1 MADNTISPV
10 VPNVSGGRNVSTGQ
24 KAVTQTAAQS
34 GIDFKSYLG
43 GRTAVQDNSTTFLKR
58 RNSYTLNKNNTKEIS
73 IKTASKN
80 SPTESEV
87 KKITD
92 DISSQIVEKVTDDL
106 DISEDE
112 LNNAMQLLGLT
123 AMDLLNPANL
133 SALYCEVT
141 GNASDPQALVLNA
154 DFTALFNDVSQVASE
169 NDAQLDLLS
178 QLTASDDGEILDADI
193 VSSADTTEKTVD
205 SSYDDTATSGQNI
218 NDTAD
223 EAVKVYDGG
232 TQDSS
237 YQNPDE
243 GTSSGET
250 GNGITSDE
258 KTQSKSLADS
268 SFDDSGERVLHHD
281 DGTHS
286 DNSMLHASV
295 SEQLNTDTSFEMSQ
309 SQSRLRVDTTDIIR
323 QIVDSMSISNTTE
336 ESAINLQLTPESL
349 GRMYI
354 NVSQKNSEI
363 SARIAVSNEA
373 VKEAL
378 QTQMVNLKEALNNSG
393 IRVNEVEITVAS
405 HEFERNL
412 EQGAAN
418 DSRQQESTNSYNG
431 SNSSDSGIDSD
442 MMQDRVEERLVTQ
455 IMRDN
460 GNSVDFTA

>member
-205 SSYDDTATSGQNI
+205 SSYDDTAASGQNI

-237 YQNPDE
+237 YQNSDE

-258 KTQSKSLADS
+258 NAEKTQVDS

-281 DGTHS
+281 DGAHS
-286 DNSMLHASV
+286 DNSVLHASV